1 MRGAAVPRKPRRHT
15 LPAHPMPCASPRL
28 CKVHLQWLACIDK
41 SVLCRCVDL
50 PVVGRQCQGS
60 GESNLLYDACAG
72 LAQVRFAGATHLATV
87 GASPA
92 SLQELRCHQRLLA
105 GSAAADPR
113 VAAAASP
120 TRRTLCRFMPH
131 TQKRWTSWAPTPLL
145 ETRPTKRSMCS
156 SARRGQRRRSSLV
169 STVAA
174 WQRRYGSLC

>member
-1 MRGAAVPRKPRRHT
+1 MRGAAVQRKPRRHT

-41 SVLCRCVDL
+41 RVLCRCVDL

-60 GESNLLYDACAG
+60 GKSNLLYDACAG

-131 TQKRWTSWAPTPLL
+131 TQVYYEAVDQLGADSFARDQADQEEHVQQCQEGAAAP
-145 ETRPTKRSMCS
+145 
-156 SARRGQRRRSSLV
+156 
-169 STVAA
+169 
-174 WQRRYGSLC
+174 